1 MAGSPG
7 LKDRNLVR
15 PADVP
20 PDDDDLAALIDQ
32 LHRDT
37 PELQPV
43 RRRILRLQRQ
53 LRALVDD
60 GTWNVYLALEEVANE
75 RSSLLATK
83 LAARMS
89 ELQKF

>member
-1 MAGSPG
+1 
-7 LKDRNLVR
+7 
-15 PADVP
+15 VP

-53 LRALVDD
+53 LRARVDEE
-60 GTWNVYLALEEVANE
+60 TWRVYLALEATVNE
-75 RSSLLATK
+75 RSALLLAK
-83 LAARMS
+83 LAARRS
-89 ELQKF
+89 ELRKF